1 MLHKYKSVTHWDSR
15 GILRRKQM
23 KFLIVAF
30 FAVSLAGAIRGQVNG
45 NPQQNDKEVLRQI
58 EHEWGDAFLRKNVAE
73 LDRIL
78 ADDWRGQYPW
88 GTRDKAQA
96 LATLSSGSDTINTM
110 TYGEMK
116 VLVVGSMAFV
126 MGSDD
131 ETSTAA
137 GKTTSGHYTWT
148 DVFIKRRGRWQA
160 VASQMTL
167 ASSGT

>member
-78 ADDWRGQYPW
+78 ADDGE
-88 GTRDKAQA
+88 GNILGAQ
-96 LATLSSGSDTINTM
+96 
-110 TYGEMK
+110 
-116 VLVVGSMAFV
+116 
-126 MGSDD
+126 
-131 ETSTAA
+131 ET
-137 GKTTSGHYTWT
+137 
-148 DVFIKRRGRWQA
+148 KRRLWPHFPPEA
-160 VASQMTL
+160 TPSTP
-167 ASSGT
+167 